1 MDRSETGMKH
11 LHTALVIFGGLLLLA
26 VFVIFG
32 LLRGGAAGVPVA
44 ARRLLPAWLAAAPA
58 NLWVG
63 VTRAGHTVAEELPIL
78 ALALAPPAPAALVV
92 AWRIGRA

>member
-1 MDRSETGMKH
+1 MKH

-32 LLRGGAAGVPVA
+32 RLWGGAAGAPVA
-44 ARRLLPAWLAAAPA
+44 ARWFLPAWLAVALA
-58 NLWVG
+58 NLRVG
-63 VTRAGHTVAEELPIL
+63 VTRAGYTVAEELPIL
-78 ALALAPPAPAALVV
+78 APTLAPPALAALVV